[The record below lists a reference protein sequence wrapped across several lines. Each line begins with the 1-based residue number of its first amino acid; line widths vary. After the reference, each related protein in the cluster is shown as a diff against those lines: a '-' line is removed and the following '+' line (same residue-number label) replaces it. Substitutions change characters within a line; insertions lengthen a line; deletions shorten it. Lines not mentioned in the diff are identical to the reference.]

1 MVFPMLGAA
10 ISGAYTCMSGANNVR
25 KRRNHSKHT
34 SVWDSDWNGFG
45 DGEDFGGYADSDEE
59 PKAHTVD
66 LSKEDIER
74 MILSLKEPGIGATRR
89 STTAPKDYP
98 FTVYKNEKS
107 NMMFSVWG
115 VHMGGHIIIEL
126 PDTRTCFLERTD
138 DTYKKAYQLY
148 NILNYFFD
156 NKSKK
161 ALKEIRKQ
169 ELQLRTKTFFNK
181 FFHTK

>member
-45 DGEDFGGYADSDEE
+45 DREDFGGYADSDEE

-89 STTAPKDYP
+89 STTAPKDYL

-115 VHMGGHIIIEL
+115 VHSCRNIIITL
-126 PDTRTCFLERTD
+126 PDESFCLLKQTD
-138 DTYKKAYQLY
+138 DAYKKAYYLY

-161 ALKEIRKQ
+161 ALKEIKKQ
-169 ELQLRTKTFFNK
+169 ELQLRFKAFFSEFCRRK
-181 FFHTK
+181 